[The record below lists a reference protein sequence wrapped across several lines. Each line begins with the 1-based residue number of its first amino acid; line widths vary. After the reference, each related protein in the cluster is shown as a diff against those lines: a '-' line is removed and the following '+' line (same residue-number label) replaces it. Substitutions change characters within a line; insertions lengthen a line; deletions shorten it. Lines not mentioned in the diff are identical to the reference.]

1 MLGNTQILCKNG
13 QGMLEAVNSVL
24 QSAPLV
30 RGNLEQAS
38 TAESFAANPERVQK
52 VAQAPYVSPY
62 VYVDVN
68 FDKAILQLRDSETGD
83 VVQSF
88 PSDTTLESRARDAA
102 RQAEALAAAAKG
114 GSSEQ
119 VRQSAPQAE
128 NTAVAHVARTA
139 KTAPAATARQI
150 AAFVSAAQTG
160 ASSSSGVSVFA

>member
-1 MLGNTQILCKNG
+1 MI
-13 QGMLEAVNSVL
+13 EAVNSVL

-30 RGNLEQAS
+30 RGNTEQAS
-38 TAESFAANPERVQK
+38 TADSFAANPERVQK

-102 RQAEALAAAAKG
+102 RQAEALASAVSKRAPEPANTV
-114 GSSEQ
+114 Q
-119 VRQSAPQAE
+119 VQASAPEPQPQQ
-128 NTAVAHVARTA
+128 TPTPVKA
-139 KTAPAATARQI
+139 KSSGATARQI
-150 AAFVSAAQTG
+150 AAFASAAQTG
-160 ASSSSGVSVFA
+160 ASSGSGVSVFA